1 MAKNFSEKE
10 FKEKL
15 DMPLSNSNS
24 KQNSE
29 LAFKKR
35 KDPRSMTTEELEE
48 YINKNKVDKSLNS
61 SFYSQ
66 KNLNY
71 SITNH
76 QFKKENENSL
86 NYNGDTLSKNL
97 GVLNYNYL
105 GTGSLTPN
113 NNNIIKNPFI
123 MNNSSNN
130 NPANIYE
137 NQAQSNYQKEHIN
150 TNTSNISF
158 DPNSDGEDKFFKFK
172 PKIDILNSPNKLNS
186 DTNFSKNIV
195 QSHSNAANNYLKS
208 LQDKNRS
215 LFNENDELKKN
226 FIEVSEIL
234 EKERTEFQ
242 KKINYEINKTADIE
256 RNLKNELNAVE
267 GENKSLVNELNE
279 IRKRLSL
286 LTTNISIL
294 ENEKNRHIE
303 LNSQEKE
310 NLQNEIGNLYN
321 ENEQNKNQINSI
333 TEENLILRD
342 KLSKVININF

>member
-10 FKEKL
+10 YKEKL
-15 DMPLSNSNS
+15 DLPLSNSNS

-48 YINKNKVDKSLNS
+48 YINKNKADKSLNS
-61 SFYSQ
+61 SFHSQ
-66 KNLNY
+66 KNMNFSLT
-71 SITNH
+71 SH
-76 QFKKENENSL
+76 QIKKENENTSQ
-86 NYNGDTLSKNL
+86 YNGDTLSKNL

-113 NNNIIKNPFI
+113 NNHNINNPFL
-123 MNNSSNN
+123 MNNSNN
-130 NPANIYE
+130 NNNVNIYE
-137 NQAQSNYQKEHIN
+137 NPIHSNYQKEQIN

-158 DPNSDGEDKFFKFK
+158 DPNSDGEDRYFKFK
-172 PKIDILNSPNKLNS
+172 SKNKDHYSPNKINS
-186 DTNFSKNIV
+186 DTSFTKNII
-195 QSHSNAANNYLKS
+195 QGNSNAANNYLKS
-208 LQDKNRS
+208 LQDKNKS
-215 LFNENDELKKN
+215 LFNENEELKKN

-234 EKERTEFQ
+234 EKERSEFQ
-242 KKINYEINKTADIE
+242 KKFLNEINKTAEVE
-256 RNLKNELNAVE
+256 RNLKNELNAIE

-310 NLQNEIGNLYN
+310 NLQNDIDNLYN
-321 ENEQNKNQINSI
+321 ENEQNKNTINSI
-333 TEENLILRD
+333 TEENMILRD
-342 KLSKVININF
+342 KLSKVIKF